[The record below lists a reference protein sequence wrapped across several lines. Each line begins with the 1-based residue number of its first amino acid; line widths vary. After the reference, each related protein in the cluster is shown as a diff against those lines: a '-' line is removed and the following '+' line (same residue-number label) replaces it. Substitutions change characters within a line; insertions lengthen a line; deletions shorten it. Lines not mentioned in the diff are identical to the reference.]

1 MSLLE
6 YALGSTDKLPK
17 AISPRLHGYLDYAQ
31 AAALIGLGFAFRKRN
46 RRASA
51 AAFTTGAFMLTQALL
66 TDYPLGAQPVLP
78 FAMHGRIDAAF
89 ASTAWLVP
97 KIFGFADT
105 EAAEVFAGHAAVV
118 AAITSLTDFST
129 ERAKIERAGF

>member
-6 YALGSTDKLPK
+6 YALGSSDKLPK

-31 AAALIGLGFAFRKRN
+31 GAALIGLGFACRRRN
-46 RRASA
+46 RRAAA
-51 AAFTTGAFMLTQALL
+51 AAFATGALMLTQALL
-66 TDYPLGAQPVLP
+66 TDYPLGAKPVLP
-78 FAMHGRIDAAF
+78 FATHGRIDAAF

-105 EAAEVFAGHAAVV
+105 DTAEVFAAQAAVM

-129 ERAKIERAGF
+129 ERARIERAGF